1 MRPASQNR
9 DLKTEKIEL
18 QTAQNAALIN
28 LVEGFLVLKNQT
40 EPRENDAFGIQKET
54 VNMEKQRLLVM
65 NGQCISQGLGAD
77 NKWHDEKIE
86 KAGTR
91 PAGIYNL
98 YSATPADLAKAH
110 DGLIVHADPR
120 SIFQQ
125 VGKSMV
131 KHEVEK
137 FDKVPEIGVSRSI
150 AYVDGKAILSAS
162 QGHGRSRGI

>member
-1 MRPASQNR
+1 
-9 DLKTEKIEL
+9 
-18 QTAQNAALIN
+18 
-28 LVEGFLVLKNQT
+28 
-40 EPRENDAFGIQKET
+40 
-54 VNMEKQRLLVM
+54 MEKQRLLVM

-98 YSATPADLAKAH
+98 YSATPADPAKAH

-137 FDKVPEIGVSRSI
+137 FDKVPEIGISRSI
-150 AYVDGKAILSAS
+150 AYAGGKAILSAS